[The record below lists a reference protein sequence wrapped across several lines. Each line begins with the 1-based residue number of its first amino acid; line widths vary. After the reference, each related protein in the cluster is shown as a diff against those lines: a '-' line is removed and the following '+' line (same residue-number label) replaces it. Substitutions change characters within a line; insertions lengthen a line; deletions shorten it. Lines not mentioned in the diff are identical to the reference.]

1 MEPKSFKVFL
11 PDGDPS
17 GLRIV
22 ELVGWSGRCFVVP
35 RTSLKAIKDRSD
47 ISGSAVY
54 FLFGE
59 DAETG
64 ERLVYIGESGTV
76 QNRLTSHEAEKDY
89 WQRAVIFADPPDRNY
104 LESKATKLAL
114 EANRFVV
121 KNKAQ
126 PQKEDISE
134 FDEASNEQYFER
146 LSTTLALLG
155 YTIFEKPEESYADE
169 KMYYLSG
176 KGVDAK
182 AKALEDGSM
191 MVFAGSLGRIEET
204 DSFTGWSKTARERF
218 LAEGLLQTSKEKPE
232 SYVLTQDT
240 LFKSPS
246 AAAASLAGR
255 AINGWTAWK
264 DEQGNTLDENV
275 RQ

>member
-1 MEPKSFKVFL
+1 MEAKSFKVFL

-17 GLRIV
+17 SLRIV
-22 ELVGWSGRCFVVP
+22 ELVGWSGKCFVVP

-47 ISGSAVY
+47 TSSSAVY

-64 ERLVYIGESGTV
+64 DELVYIGESGTV
-76 QNRLTSHEAEKDY
+76 QDRLTSHEAEKDY
-89 WQRAVIFADPPDRNY
+89 WQTAVIFADPPDRNY
-104 LESKATKLAL
+104 LEAKGTARAM
-114 EANRFVV
+114 EAGRFVV

-126 PQKEDISE
+126 PQKEDVSE
-134 FDEASNEQYFER
+134 FDEASNEQYFEQM
-146 LSTTLALLG
+146 STTLALLG
-155 YTIFEKPEESYADE
+155 YTVFEKPEESYADE
-169 KMYYLSG
+169 KTYFLSG
-176 KGVDAK
+176 DGVDAK

-191 MVFAGSLGRIEET
+191 MVFAGALGRIRET
-204 DSFTGWSKTARERF
+204 DSFIGWSKTARERY
-218 LAEGLLQTSKEKPE
+218 LDEGRLKKSEDYPS

-246 AAAASLAGR
+246 AAASTFTGR
-255 AINGWTAWK
+255 PTNGWTAWK